1 VQTGGRRGRKRHLRA
16 DALGRAAAGAGRA
29 ARNDLQVNCISGKGL
44 MENEV
49 QDNQYDQR
57 DAKKPAKKVRHDVIS
72 FRINV

>member
-1 VQTGGRRGRKRHLRA
+1 
-16 DALGRAAAGAGRA
+16 
-29 ARNDLQVNCISGKGL
+29 

-72 FRINV
+72 FRIDV